1 MARILHCPAKETERT
16 ETISISIRKA
26 IFLSSERIFKCK
38 TGTAPSTEG
47 KDTRTQRKTTMHKE
61 TERSSSHEASSHRR
75 YIHAF

>member
-38 TGTAPSTEG
+38 ARIALARSREG
-47 KDTRTQRKTTMHKE
+47 PRTQRKSPVHKE
-61 TERSSSHEASSHRR
+61 TERSSADAASAH
-75 YIHAF
+75 